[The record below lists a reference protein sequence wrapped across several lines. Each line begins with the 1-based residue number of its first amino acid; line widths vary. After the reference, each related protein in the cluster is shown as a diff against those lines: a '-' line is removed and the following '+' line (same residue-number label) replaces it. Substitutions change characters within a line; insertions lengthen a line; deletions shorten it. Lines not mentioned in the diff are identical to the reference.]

1 MKRIALVFGF
11 FVLSCAN
18 EAAEPPKEQPDTV
31 TIPLDRIWAWYTP
44 GARSL
49 RELEPQILQ
58 KNLRGKSPEE
68 QNRLMRESIGDRI
81 VESLADSP
89 FYPKQGEQ
97 AGSAFVVAGSGADAL
112 HGANDILAHRSKRQ
126 TEFSVTDDLNIIFYS
141 YVMQSKIHLMSVERK
156 GNSFLLQYAFGL
168 SPEDLFDKMVRP
180 NLAIIPI
187 GKLPV
192 GTYDVAIELNPQNK
206 ESFMRRFKITKFDW
220 KPRLICRGFT
230 FHVGQN

>member
-1 MKRIALVFGF
+1 
-11 FVLSCAN
+11 
-18 EAAEPPKEQPDTV
+18 
-31 TIPLDRIWAWYTP
+31 
-44 GARSL
+44 
-49 RELEPQILQ
+49 
-58 KNLRGKSPEE
+58 
-68 QNRLMRESIGDRI
+68 
-81 VESLADSP
+81 
-89 FYPKQGEQ
+89 
-97 AGSAFVVAGSGADAL
+97 
-112 HGANDILAHRSKRQ
+112 
-126 TEFSVTDDLNIIFYS
+126 
-141 YVMQSKIHLMSVERK
+141 MQSKIHLMSVERK